1 MVPLLR
7 YSHFSVLAVLLIPT
21 LAYSAEIFREV
32 PPSESHITWVYDNG
46 KSNNRYLPET
56 AGAGVA
62 IFDYNNDGWMDILFV
77 NSGTSS
83 FYKPETPHHP
93 VLYRNNGDGTF
104 TDVSQQA
111 GLNADLF
118 GQGVAIGDYDGD
130 GYEDVFITGY
140 GKCVLYHNNG
150 NGTFTDV
157 TAQSGIAP
165 PKWGTSAL
173 WFDYDNDGKLDL
185 FVGEFADY
193 SDLRRCGLASSYGGA
208 GEGMPK
214 EQNYYCNP
222 KQFPPFPSHL
232 YRGMGNGHFVDVS
245 ESTGI
250 ASTPGKIWTV
260 VSTDINQDG
269 YMDLFA
275 SNDTMPNFLW
285 VNREGKKFEEIGLEA
300 GVGYS
305 ADGLARSGMG
315 VDAGDFDNDGLPDL
329 LVTNLEEQNTSL
341 YKNLGGEAFRDMCVQ
356 TGLATVTRMLSGW
369 GLRLF
374 DYDNDGWLDLVE
386 VNSHPDDLIDL
397 RHRGVTWKEHIVL
410 LRNISGTKLQD
421 VSEQAGPA
429 FSKDYAARGLAV
441 GDLNNDGYPDFVF
454 TEIQGPPHILMNN
467 ANAGNNWLGLELKAK
482 TANPEASGAIIRW
495 SIAGKTCSRIKNA
508 GGGFL
513 SSSDPR
519 QILGAGKGQID
530 WVEVQWPAP
539 SHAVD
544 RIEKPA
550 MNRYLLVVEGEHP
563 AVTPIK
569 SSMLL
574 FPSAKLLEVS
584 AQQSADAVALW
595 PQAKSAME
603 RGDFAQARQIL
614 LRAVKASPKDAALW
628 FHLGAS
634 CSELND
640 DEEAIAA
647 FERARVLAPRQAG
660 HLLRPGLTL
669 LARWGPR
676 QSQGSIPIRPC
687 ARSHG
692 LQRFAKL
699 QFAVNEDG
707 AVQRCH
713 RAIAA
718 IKARRQALYPRAC
731 RIDRMLPENRTT
743 LKSGRRI
750 R

>member
-1 MVPLLR
+1 
-7 YSHFSVLAVLLIPT
+7 
-21 LAYSAEIFREV
+21 
-32 PPSESHITWVYDNG
+32 
-46 KSNNRYLPET
+46 
-56 AGAGVA
+56 
-62 IFDYNNDGWMDILFV
+62 MDILFV
-77 NSGTSS
+77 NSGTSV

-104 TDVSQQA
+104 TDVSANRPVSTPISSAKAWPLATTTETATKTSSSPATENVFSTTTTATALSPMSRRKAESPRPSGEQA
-111 GLNADLF
+111 
-118 GQGVAIGDYDGD
+118 
-130 GYEDVFITGY
+130 
-140 GKCVLYHNNG
+140 
-150 NGTFTDV
+150 
-157 TAQSGIAP
+157 
-165 PKWGTSAL
+165 AL

-222 KQFPPFPSHL
+222 KQFPPVPSHL
-232 YRGMGNGHFVDVS
+232 YRGLGNGHFVDVS

-250 ASTPGKIWTV
+250 AATPGKIWTV

-341 YKNLGGEAFRDMCVQ
+341 YKNLGGEAFRDMFVQ

-410 LRNISGTKLQD
+410 LRNILGTKLQD

-429 FSKDYAARGLAV
+429 FSKDYAARGVAV
-441 GDLNNDGYPDFVF
+441 GDLNNDGYPDIVF

-467 ANAGNNWLGLELKAK
+467 ATAGNNWLGLSSSLRQRIPRRAARLSGGVLQARRTPASKMLA
-482 TANPEASGAIIRW
+482 EAS
-495 SIAGKTCSRIKNA
+495 CPVRIPDKFWESGN
-508 GGGFL
+508 
-513 SSSDPR
+513 
-519 QILGAGKGQID
+519 
-530 WVEVQWPAP
+530 
-539 SHAVD
+539 
-544 RIEKPA
+544 
-550 MNRYLLVVEGEHP
+550 N
-563 AVTPIK
+563 
-569 SSMLL
+569 
-574 FPSAKLLEVS
+574 KLT
-584 AQQSADAVALW
+584 
-595 PQAKSAME
+595 
-603 RGDFAQARQIL
+603 G
-614 LRAVKASPKDAALW
+614 LR
-628 FHLGAS
+628 
-634 CSELND
+634 C
-640 DEEAIAA
+640 
-647 FERARVLAPRQAG
+647 
-660 HLLRPGLTL
+660 
-669 LARWGPR
+669 
-676 QSQGSIPIRPC
+676 
-687 ARSHG
+687 
-692 LQRFAKL
+692 
-699 QFAVNEDG
+699 
-707 AVQRCH
+707 
-713 RAIAA
+713 
-718 IKARRQALYPRAC
+718 
-731 RIDRMLPENRTT
+731 
-743 LKSGRRI
+743 SGRLPATWWTGSKNR